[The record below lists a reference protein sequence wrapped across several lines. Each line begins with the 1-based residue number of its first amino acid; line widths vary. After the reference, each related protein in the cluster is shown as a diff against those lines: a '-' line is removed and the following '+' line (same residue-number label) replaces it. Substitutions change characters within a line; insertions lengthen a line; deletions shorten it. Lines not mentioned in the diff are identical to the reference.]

1 MKNCCNVARKTK
13 KCMRRSD
20 KKEFSFPRR
29 FSKKQC
35 LTQKIRGF
43 TMRSSC
49 APYKDCEKQRGGK
62 ISPDGIDKGIPN
74 DNNAM
79 EDAHGMG
86 VMDNMDSVDLNNAFL
101 YDNDPSVYNLSDVDS
116 FELAGLNIS
125 DHSISD
131 IGERTIDLDDD
142 DMNNLSMSSELSYS
156 DRNSFN
162 DENNG
167 EADSREHPLF
177 FEAPPS
183 PPRQRQRGG
192 RKSRKSR
199 KSRMNLRS
207 KTMTYKKVSR
217 KRKYRK
223 TKKTRK
229 TKRNM

>member
-1 MKNCCNVARKTK
+1 
-13 KCMRRSD
+13 
-20 KKEFSFPRR
+20 
-29 FSKKQC
+29 
-35 LTQKIRGF
+35 
-43 TMRSSC
+43 MRSSC
-49 APYKDCEKQRGGK
+49 APYKDCEKQCGGK
-62 ISPDGIDKGIPN
+62 ISPAGIDQGIPN

-142 DMNNLSMSSELSYS
+142 DMNNLSMSSELSYW

-162 DENNG
+162 DETNG
-167 EADSREHPLF
+167 EADSRERPLF
-177 FEAPPS
+177 FEAPQS

-192 RKSRKSR
+192 RNTKRTRRRPRKTGRIRRTQKKKKIRKSKKSRKQH
-199 KSRMNLRS
+199 
-207 KTMTYKKVSR
+207 
-217 KRKYRK
+217 
-223 TKKTRK
+223 
-229 TKRNM
+229 RNR